1 MRLQSIYIKEYKQL
15 REFRIHFKNVERSVG
30 KDPFR
35 FLIGRNGVGKSSLL
49 EAIGLIFTRM
59 LQDETPGFAFEVVY
73 VMDVGGRPV
82 TIAARPNDGSDPA
95 DLESRLQVDL
105 TNADGEKKRLDLRKQ
120 PFSQC
125 REYHP
130 RRIIGYASGPTNGF
144 EDILLTSPVESI
156 KSDIYD
162 ARDGAREEQDYDLQV
177 LEIEQSL
184 VNLQRVYDDASYLYI
199 DGKTSALVLLCL
211 SAAIPSIDSDTDSRF
226 DNTYIALRKKLFDM
240 IGGIVPIG
248 MTLVV
253 DEERLKE
260 YAETK
265 QRSMRLQPLIRWMS
279 TRSEQSG
286 DQGVSHAWCISRM
299 KETLSDHLFT
309 ATIHKERVAYFPIT
323 EQEQGAYHCLGL
335 GMDTHPFELL
345 TMLLIA
351 KREGLLL
358 DAHLVFKHKQS
369 NRLLYE
375 KALSDGEYL
384 WLGRLGLVLLARS
397 DPSGDALF
405 LFDEPDIHLN
415 ESWNEQFVELLHQL
429 SVTSDGTTCNEF
441 IMATHSTLLLTDADP
456 DQLYLLERTKE
467 HETRVVSMEIST
479 FAANRADI
487 SKRIFGVTSPIGK
500 YSRRLITEKFASD
513 KKDELLE
520 LAKKVGPG
528 YYRFRIH
535 SQLEQ
540 LEQQERGGD
549 DDLTPDEQE

>member
-15 REFRIHFKNVERSVG
+15 KEFRIDFKNVERSIG
-30 KDPFR
+30 QDPFR

-73 VMDVGGRPV
+73 TMDVDGRPV
-82 TIAARPNDGSDPA
+82 TIAARPNDGSDSA
-95 DLESRLQVDL
+95 DLESRLQVDF
-105 TNADGEKKRLDLRKQ
+105 TNVEGKKTRLNLRKQ
-120 PFSQC
+120 PFSQY

-162 ARDGAREEQDYDLQV
+162 ARHGAQEEQDYDLSL

-184 VNLQRVYDDASYLYI
+184 VNLQRLYDDASYLYI

-211 SAAIPSIDSDTDSRF
+211 CAAIPSINSDTESRF
-226 DNTYIALRKKLFDM
+226 DHTYIALRKKLFDM

-248 MTLVV
+248 MTFVV
-253 DEERLKE
+253 DEMRLKE
-260 YAETK
+260 YVETK
-265 QRSMRLQPLIRWMS
+265 PRSMRLQPLVRWMS
-279 TRSEQSG
+279 TQSEQSD
-286 DQGVSHAWCISRM
+286 DQSVSHAWCISRQ
-299 KETLSDHLFT
+299 KETLSDHQLT
-309 ATIHKERVAYFPIT
+309 TTTHKERVAYFPIT
-323 EQEQGAYHCLGL
+323 ELEQGAYHCFGLGL
-335 GMDTHPFELL
+335 DTHPFELL

-375 KALSDGEYL
+375 KALSDGEYF

-397 DPSGDALF
+397 ASGDTLF

-429 SVTSDGTTCNEF
+429 SVTPDGTTRDEF
-441 IMATHSTLLLTDADP
+441 IIATHSTLLLTDVDP

-467 HETRVVSMEIST
+467 KETRVVSLAIST
-479 FAANRADI
+479 FAANRVDI
-487 SKRIFGVTSPIGK
+487 SKRIFGVTSPIGQ
-500 YSRRLITEKFASD
+500 YSRRLVTEKFSSD
-513 KKDELLE
+513 NKDQLIE

-540 LEQQERGGD
+540 FEHQQRGGD
-549 DDLTPDEQE
+549 DNLTPDEQE

>member
-15 REFRIHFKNVERSVG
+15 KEFRIDFKNVERSVG
-30 KDPFR
+30 QDPFR

-73 VMDVGGRPV
+73 TMDVDGRPV
-82 TIAARPNDGSDPA
+82 TIAARPNDGSDSA
-95 DLESRLQVDL
+95 DLESRLQVDF
-105 TNADGEKKRLDLRKQ
+105 TNVEGKKTRLDLRKQ
-120 PFSQC
+120 PFSQY

-144 EDILLTSPVESI
+144 EEILLTSPVDSI

-162 ARDGAREEQDYDLQV
+162 ARLGAQEEQDYDLNL

-184 VNLQRVYDDASYLYI
+184 VNLQHLYEDASYMFI

-211 SAAIPSIDSDTDSRF
+211 CAAIPSINSDEESQFEDS
-226 DNTYIALRKKLFDM
+226 YIALRKKLFDM

-248 MTLVV
+248 VTFVV
-253 DEERLKE
+253 DEMRLKE
-260 YAETK
+260 YVEIK
-265 QRSMRLQPLIRWMS
+265 PRSMRLEPLIRWMS
-279 TRSEQSG
+279 THSEQSG
-286 DQGVSHAWCISRM
+286 DQGVSHAWCISRQ
-299 KETLSDHLFT
+299 KESLSDHLFT

-323 EQEQGAYHCLGL
+323 EQEENAYHCFGLGL
-335 GMDTHPFELL
+335 DTHPFELL

-369 NRLLYE
+369 NRLLFE
-375 KALSDGEYL
+375 KALSDGEYF

-397 DPSGDALF
+397 DPSGDSLF

-429 SVTSDGTTCNEF
+429 SVTPEGTTHNEF
-441 IMATHSTLLLTDADP
+441 LIATHSTLLLTDVDP

-467 HETRVVSMEIST
+467 QGTQVVSLAIST
-479 FAANRADI
+479 FAANRVDI
-487 SKRIFGVTSPIGK
+487 SKRIFGVTSPIGQ
-500 YSRRLITEKFASD
+500 YSRRLLKEKFLSD
-513 KKDELLE
+513 NKDQLIE

-535 SQLEQ
+535 SQIEQ
-540 LEQQERGGD
+540 FEHRQRGGD
-549 DDLTPDEQE
+549 DNFTRDEQE